1 MNETS
6 GSGSRNKYFSLRFSI
21 SLSPSNI
28 FLTILDYWPDG
39 ICRRGENPSAIVIIE
54 SETFVCR
61 WRGGEGDPKG
71 KKIPGRFR
79 LPFLLLPVEPA
90 TEQSAP
96 PRSTGGKR
104 IFVDSA
110 GGPSF
115 HLFPLPRV
123 PNAISSAPSPFL
135 LPSSLVV
142 NFQDDAYRIQV
153 CAQLCGFEGH
163 FVSGR
168 GEGNGGSKDPR
179 TWYLG
184 EEKKAGA
191 GAARE
196 TRRSIRLI
204 NSLICPPTRTL
215 HCAGRALDRITV

>member
-1 MNETS
+1 MSETS

-39 ICRRGENPSAIVIIE
+39 ICRGGENPSAIVIIE

-142 NFQDDAYRIQV
+142 NFQDDAHRIQV

-163 FVSGR
+163 FVSRRGMEAPKIQERGIWGR
-168 GEGNGGSKDPR
+168 GRRRRP
-179 TWYLG
+179 
-184 EEKKAGA
+184 
-191 GAARE
+191 ARAQHV
-196 TRRSIRLI
+196 RHVAR
-204 NSLICPPTRTL
+204 
-215 HCAGRALDRITV
+215 